1 MLTAGA
7 EHAFVDGIHLAVTA
21 GAILALSAAVLVWRY
36 LPTAV
41 AHEGAMESPVGAME
55 DAAEL
60 GIGGVPP
67 LFADDPR
74 PR

>member
-1 MLTAGA
+1 M
-7 EHAFVDGIHLAVTA
+7 TA
-21 GAILALSAAVLVWRY
+21 GAILALVAAVLVWRY
-36 LPTAV
+36 LPAAV
-41 AHEGAMESPVGAME
+41 AHEGAMEGPLGAME

-74 PR
+74 